1 MKNTV
6 SKCARTMEENAFSLQ
21 YNHLGLAYVIDT
33 FLSFLKEDSMVEL
46 TSSHTTKTE
55 TAHGSVIRVSGT
67 IIDVQFPA
75 ESTPNIL
82 HELHIIFP
90 EDNHPKASIEVA
102 QQLGDGIVR
111 CIAIENIFNIRRGLT
126 VIDTGAP
133 IKVPVGNQV
142 LGRILNVLGET
153 IDGLP
158 EIKPHE
164 RWSIYRETPPLI
176 EQRVTNAIQ
185 ETGIKVIDV
194 MCPYIKG
201 SKVGLFGGAG
211 VGKTILVQELIRNIA
226 TEHGGVSV
234 FTGIGERTR
243 EGNELWLEMKRTG
256 VLDKT
261 ALVFGQMGE
270 MPGAR
275 LRIGMTGLTMAEYFR
290 DVEKKDVLLF
300 IDNIF
305 RFVQAGSEVST
316 LLGRLPS
323 AVGYQPTLATE
334 MGAFQERI
342 TNTINGSITSVQAV
356 YVPADDIT
364 DPAPATTFMH
374 LDASTVLSR
383 KLVELGL
390 YPAIDP
396 LQSNSKGLS
405 PDVVGKKHYEVARSI
420 QKILQRYKELQDIIA
435 ILGMDELAEADKLLV
450 MRAKKIQKFLTQP
463 LFTAEFA
470 SGLSGRY
477 VPRDKAIDDFERIIN
492 GDFDHLPEQAFYMVG
507 TIEEAQEKALIL
519 QGASV

>member
-1 MKNTV
+1 MTKVTESKQSKNNEGQV
-6 SKCARTMEENAFSLQ
+6 L
-21 YNHLGLAYVIDT
+21 
-33 FLSFLKEDSMVEL
+33 
-46 TSSHTTKTE
+46 
-55 TAHGSVIRVSGT
+55 RVSGT
-67 IIDVQFPA
+67 IVDVQFPRNTA
-75 ESTPNIL
+75 PSIL
-82 HELHIIFP
+82 NELHVLLPDP
-90 EDNHPKASIEVA
+90 ENREGHKKAVLEVA
-102 QQLGDGIVR
+102 QQLGDDVVR
-111 CIAIENIFNIRRGLT
+111 CIAIDYLFGISRGLA

-133 IKVPVGNQV
+133 IHVPVGDQV
-142 LGRILNVLGET
+142 LGRIFNVTGQT
-153 IDGLP
+153 IDGKGP
-158 EIKPHE
+158 VHTDKK
-164 RWSIYRETPPLI
+164 WSIYRDTPPFI
-176 EQRVTNAIQ
+176 EQKIENEIQ
-185 ETGIKVIDV
+185 ETGIKVIDL

-201 SKVGLFGGAG
+201 SKIGLFGGAG
-211 VGKTILVQELIRNIA
+211 VGKTVLVQELIRNIA

-243 EGNELWLEMKRTG
+243 EGNELWLEMKRSG

-275 LRIGMTGLTMAEYFR
+275 LRVGLTGLTMAEYFR
-290 DVEKKDVLLF
+290 DEQKKDVLLF

-364 DPAPATTFMH
+364 DPAPATTFLH
-374 LDASTVLSR
+374 LDANTVLSR
-383 KLVELGL
+383 KLVELGI

-396 LQSNSKGLS
+396 LQSNSKGLA
-405 PDVVGKKHYEVARSI
+405 PNVVGTKHYKIARAI
-420 QKILQRYKELQDIIA
+420 QTILQRYKELRDIIA
-435 ILGMDELAEADKLLV
+435 ILGIDELSDDDKVLV
-450 MRAKKIQKFLTQP
+450 ERAKRIQKFLTQP

-470 SGLSGRY
+470 TGMTGRY
-477 VPRDKAIDDFERIIN
+477 VAREQTINDFETILK
-492 GDFDHLPEQAFYMVG
+492 GSCDHLPEQAFYMVG
-507 TIEEAQEKALIL
+507 TLDEVYEKARVLTN
-519 QGASV
+519 GG

>member
-1 MKNTV
+1 MNTIADV
-6 SKCARTMEENAFSLQ
+6 AK
-21 YNHLGLAYVIDT
+21 
-33 FLSFLKEDSMVEL
+33 K
-46 TSSHTTKTE
+46 SSDQGH
-55 TAHGSVIRVSGT
+55 VLRVSGT
-67 IIDVQFPA
+67 VVDVQFEP
-75 ESTPNIL
+75 ESTPEICN
-82 HELHIIFP
+82 ELQIIHDVGS
-90 EDNHPKASIEVA
+90 EVTHSSIEVS

-111 CIAIENIFNIRRGLT
+111 CIAIENIYGIRRGLT
-126 VIDTGAP
+126 VINKGSP
-133 IKVPVGNQV
+133 ISVPVGPAV
-142 LGRILNVLGET
+142 LGRMFNVLGHT
-153 IDGLP
+153 ID
-158 EIKPHE
+158 EQKPLQAE
-164 RWSIYRETPPLI
+164 KKWNIYRQAPSLI
-176 EQRVTNAIQ
+176 EQKISNDIQ

-201 SKVGLFGGAG
+201 SKIGLFGGAG

-256 VLDKT
+256 VLEKT

-275 LRIGMTGLTMAEYFR
+275 LRVGLAGLTMAEYFR
-290 DVEKKDVLLF
+290 DEEKKDVLLF

-323 AVGYQPTLATE
+323 AVGYQPTLASE
-334 MGAFQERI
+334 MGSFQERI
-342 TNTINGSITSVQAV
+342 ANTIHGSITSVQAV

-364 DPAPATTFMH
+364 DPAPSTTFMH

-390 YPAIDP
+390 YPAVDP
-396 LQSNSKGLS
+396 LDSNSKGLQPS
-405 PDVVGKKHYEVARSI
+405 VVGQKHYDVTQKI
-420 QKILQRYKELQDIIA
+420 QNILQRNKELQDIIA
-435 ILGMDELAEADKLLV
+435 ILGIEELSEEDRRIV
-450 MRAKKIQKFLTQP
+450 NRAKRIQKFLTQP

-470 SGLSGRY
+470 SGLPGRY
-477 VPRDKAIDDFERIIN
+477 VPKEKAVDDFSKIVS
-492 GDFDHLPEQAFYMVG
+492 GQFDDLPEQAFYMVG
-507 TIEEAQEKALIL
+507 TIEEVQEKARLL
-519 QGASV
+519 RQKV

>member
-1 MKNTV
+1 MNKKN
-6 SKCARTMEENAFSLQ
+6 KENNTLE
-21 YNHLGLAYVIDT
+21 NTGHVL
-33 FLSFLKEDSMVEL
+33 
-46 TSSHTTKTE
+46 
-55 TAHGSVIRVSGT
+55 RVSGT
-67 IIDVQFPA
+67 IVDVQFPHQ
-75 ESTPNIL
+75 STPDIL
-82 HELHIIFP
+82 HELQVTIPPNSYHDKKI
-90 EDNHPKASIEVA
+90 AQLEVA

-111 CIAIENIFNIRRGLT
+111 CIAIENIFGISRGLE
-126 VIDTGAP
+126 VLDTGAP
-133 IKVPVGNQV
+133 ICVPVGPAV
-142 LGRILNVLGET
+142 LGRIFNALGET
-153 IDGLP
+153 IDDKEPL
-158 EIKPHE
+158 ESKQ
-164 RWSIYRETPPLI
+164 RWSIYRKAPPFI
-176 EQRVTNAIQ
+176 EQKIENEVQ
-185 ETGIKVIDV
+185 ETGIKVIDL

-201 SKVGLFGGAG
+201 SKIGLFGGAG
-211 VGKTILVQELIRNIA
+211 VGKTILVQELIHNIA

-275 LRIGMTGLTMAEYFR
+275 LRVGLTGLTMAEYFR
-290 DVEKKDVLLF
+290 DEEKKDVLLF

-342 TNTINGSITSVQAV
+342 TSTINGSITSIQAV

-364 DPAPATTFMH
+364 DPAPATTFLH

-396 LQSNSKGLS
+396 LQSSSKGLA
-405 PDVVGKKHYEVARSI
+405 PEIVGKQHYLVARTI
-420 QKILQRYKELQDIIA
+420 QKILQRYKDLQDIIA
-435 ILGMDELAEADKLLV
+435 ILGIDELSDEDKLLV
-450 MRAKKIQKFLTQP
+450 NRAKKIQKFLTQP

-477 VPRDKAIDDFERIIN
+477 VPKDKTVKDFARILD
-492 GDFDHLPEQAFYMVG
+492 GEADKMPEQAFYMVG
-507 TIEEAQEKALIL
+507 TFEQALEKEKELKRQL
-519 QGASV
+519 